1 MGSGYTSPPNAP
13 GRARYGK
20 CRRREATQV
29 TFGGAYEG
37 RTPDDGRPFVSA
49 RALPAV
55 AARSGPCPR
64 AGRGK
69 SQCQNWRSCEDQ
81 PFWGVLKQGT
91 YFIAKEN
98 EPREAVC
105 FFSCGAR
112 EVAAHVVRLDKEPD
126 WAFLGLAMSVDGR
139 SLLTVQID
147 REANDLMMIENFR

>member
-1 MGSGYTSPPNAP
+1 MENAGGGRPPKSRSAERMKGARP
-13 GRARYGK
+13 TMADHLFPQAHFRRLLRDLVRARGRGAGRA
-20 CRRREATQV
+20 
-29 TFGGAYEG
+29 
-37 RTPDDGRPFVSA
+37 SA
-49 RALPAV
+49 RIGEV
-55 AARSGPCPR
+55 
-64 AGRGK
+64 
-69 SQCQNWRSCEDQ
+69 CEDQ